1 MCFGSGSKAQISQN
15 ALQSGT
21 APIVPMWAYLH
32 DTKKH
37 AEFEAATVDEVHYHF
52 MKWRGQL
59 CLRKW
64 GNWQQQYTWVVY
76 LE

>member
-1 MCFGSGSKAQISQN
+1 MREHEE
-15 ALQSGT
+15 
-21 APIVPMWAYLH
+21 V
-32 DTKKH
+32 
-37 AEFEAATVDEVHYHF
+37 EATTFDEVHYHF